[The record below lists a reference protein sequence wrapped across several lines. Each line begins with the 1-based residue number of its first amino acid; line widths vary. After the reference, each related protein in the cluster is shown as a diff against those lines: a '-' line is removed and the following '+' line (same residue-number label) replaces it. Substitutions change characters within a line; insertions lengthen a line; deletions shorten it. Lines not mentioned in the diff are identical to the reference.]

1 MVERSG
7 ECSKLSYGAGGGAVD
22 KDCRAASVADNTM
35 EKIMREKEFQALDGD
50 KANDV
55 EEN

>member
-1 MVERSG
+1 MVKVIVIILCLFSVALCFG
-7 ECSKLSYGAGGGAVD
+7 L
-22 KDCRAASVADNTM
+22 CRAASVADNTM